1 MSLTETKNAVAA
13 GDFSE
18 WQKGFAPI
26 SRRSA
31 LRRTRFFAFVPLGKV
46 LAIAVVA
53 MTWERAAAQ
62 DADPSSSV
70 ATAGGV
76 ASDGHQALVKDTPEK
91 LLAAIQ
97 LPALWQHLSD
107 FQTIADQHPDPAGHG
122 NRDTG
127 TAGYRASVDY
137 VVYLMKQA
145 GYKVTIQTYTYG
157 MTQVIRTPQ
166 LSLGGRNYSVEQD
179 WMVARLSGG
188 GTVTAPVRPVTGSGS
203 GCSAEEF
210 TTFPPGDIALLQRG
224 ACAYDAQVANA
235 EQAGASA
242 VILFDPQSE
251 PEARGKPDRAIEG
264 SRMRLPRL
272 NRQAKIPVV
281 AVASPALATDLLGR
295 IAAGEAPVARLEI
308 RTQRRTGVDYNVI
321 ADSPYGDPD
330 RVVVVE
336 AHLDSIFGPG
346 ILDNAS
352 GSTTILEIALQ
363 MSRTPTRN
371 QLRYIWFGGEEIGLL
386 GSAYYTT
393 HLTQSELARIAFD
406 IDVDVTATPNYDY
419 LVADP
424 KFAFNVK
431 RFPPNV
437 VPESKPGNQLF
448 TDYFSSRGVP
458 SRSAP
463 FGNDGTDSN
472 SFSLIGIPNTG
483 ILTRQ
488 DCCKGP
494 QEVALWGGFLGN
506 YEGNIPSFDGGC
518 VDRPN
523 LYCDN
528 LSNNDPAVLELASK
542 ATAYVTLQLANHPFA
557 AAK

>member
-1 MSLTETKNAVAA
+1 MKRA
-13 GDFSE
+13 
-18 WQKGFAPI
+18 
-26 SRRSA
+26 
-31 LRRTRFFAFVPLGKV
+31 RFFSCVVLGQV

-53 MTWERAAAQ
+53 MAGENAASQVAI
-62 DADPSSSV
+62 PPGLV
-70 ATAGGV
+70 ATNGEPAPN
-76 ASDGHQALVKDTPEK
+76 DRQAPVQDTPEK

-107 FQTIADQHPDPAGHG
+107 FQTIADQHPDQNGHG

-137 VVYLMKQA
+137 VANLMTQA
-145 GYKVTIQTYTYG
+145 GYKVTIQSYTYS
-157 MTQVIRTPQ
+157 TPQ
-166 LSLGGRNYSVEQD
+166 IIAVPQFSLVGRNYSVEQD
-179 WMVARLSGG
+179 WVVARLSGG
-188 GTVTAPVRPVTGSGS
+188 GAISAKVRPVTGSGT

-210 TTFPPGDIALLQRG
+210 ATFPSGAIALLKRG
-224 ACAYDAQVANA
+224 ACAYDTQVANA

-251 PEARGKPDRAIEG
+251 PEARGKPDRGIEG
-264 SRMRLPRL
+264 SRMQLPRL
-272 NRQAKIPVV
+272 YRQANIAVV
-281 AVASPALATDLLGR
+281 AIASPALATDLLGR
-295 IAAGEAPVARLEI
+295 IAGGEAPAAHLEI
-308 RTQRRTGVDYNVI
+308 RTEIKSGADYNVI
-321 ADSPYGDPD
+321 ADSSSGDPD
-330 RVVVVE
+330 HVVVVE
-336 AHLDSIFGPG
+336 AHLDSIFGAG
-346 ILDNAS
+346 MLDNAS
-352 GSTTILEIALQ
+352 GSTTILEIALR
-363 MSRTPTRN
+363 MASTPTLN

-393 HLTQSELARIAFD
+393 HLTQAERDRIAFD
-406 IDVDVTATPNYDY
+406 IDADVTATPNFDY
-419 LVADP
+419 EVADP
-424 KFAFNVK
+424 KFAFNVN

-448 TDYFSSRGVP
+448 EDYFSSRGVP

-523 LYCDN
+523 LYCDS

-542 ATAYVTLQLANHPFA
+542 ATAYVTFQLANHPFA